1 MMTTVKQIDISEAY
15 NDLSWATVRAY
26 EFGEAALRVKA
37 DLDEALGA
45 ALLDGRIEGK
55 NEAQREAQARRVLAD
70 RFAAVEST
78 EADARAARRDLEL
91 ARLRVESLRMQVR
104 LAEVLTHAQTAAE

>member
-55 NEAQREAQARRVLAD
+55 NEAQREAQARR
-70 RFAAVEST
+70 
-78 EADARAARRDLEL
+78 DLEL